1 MCTDTLFDAHC
12 KILDYSRQ
20 CNCHTREASASCK
33 LVHCPVGKCR
43 LDNLI
48 HSLPVYIIETGV
60 PAYTTLG
67 SEVIVIDRVLNVD
80 EV

>member
-1 MCTDTLFDAHC
+1 MHIVKFLITPDNVTD
-12 KILDYSRQ
+12 
-20 CNCHTREASASCK
+20 HTREASASCK